1 MKRIK
6 ISLAS
11 LALVAAVGSVQAQ
24 DENGKWAIG
33 FGINA
38 VDIRTPHQ
46 FGDFLKDWG
55 GTKDLNI
62 LPAVTKLSVARYIG
76 AGFSAEIEG
85 SLNKIKEG
93 FDGYSEDKSFW
104 NANLQAK
111 YALRRLF
118 TTESGWFDPYIKVG
132 GGYTAYESRFDDKE
146 GGFKALAG
154 GGINFWFTDHLGVN
168 LQTGYH
174 HGFQKN
180 GTDYFQHS
188 AGIVIKFGAKDTDK
202 DGIPDNKDACPE
214 VPGLKE
220 FNGCP
225 DTDGDGIPDKDDACP
240 QVKGPKE
247 FNGCPDTDGDG
258 IPDKD
263 DACPEV
269 AGPKEFNGCPDT
281 DGDGIPDKD
290 DKCPDVAGPAEN
302 GGCPWPDTDGDG
314 VLDKDDLCPEVAGP
328 ASNKGCPEPDE
339 NEQKKLNQYAKT
351 ILFDTGKSTIKFE
364 SAEILN
370 QIINVL
376 KKYPNSRFRIEGHT
390 DNVGKDEYN
399 LGLSQRRAQAVT
411 NYFKSKGLA
420 GSRFT
425 TKWYG
430 EKNPVASNDTPEGR
444 AKNRRVNVV
453 IVPNEKMKA
462 EAKKQ
467 AGQ

>member
-11 LALVAAVGSVQAQ
+11 LALVATVGSVQAQ
-24 DENGKWAIG
+24 DENSKWAIG

-188 AGIVIKFGAKDTDK
+188 AGIVIKFGSKDTDK

-214 VPGLKE
+214 VAGLKE

-240 QVKGPKE
+240 QVKGLKE

-328 ASNKGCPEPDE
+328 ASNKGCPEPTTDD
-339 NEQKKLNQYAKT
+339 QKKLNQYAKT
-351 ILFDTGKSTIKFE
+351 ILFDTGKATIKFE

-390 DNVGKDEYN
+390 DSTGKKQKNIE
-399 LGLSQRRAQAVT
+399 LSQNRADAVKI
-411 NYFKSKGLA
+411 YLIQG
-420 GSRFT
+420 GI
-425 TKWYG
+425 
-430 EKNPVASNDTPEGR
+430 ASNRLESQGFGPEKPIASNKNKKGR
-444 AKNRRVNVV
+444 ALNRRVEINL
-453 IVPNEKMKA
+453 IK
-462 EAKKQ
+462 
-467 AGQ
+467 

>member
-11 LALVAAVGSVQAQ
+11 LALVATVGSVQAQ
-24 DENGKWAIG
+24 DENSKWAIG

-104 NANLQAK
+104 SANLQAK

-214 VPGLKE
+214 VAGLKE

-225 DTDGDGIPDKDDACP
+225 DTDGDGIADKDDACP
-240 QVKGPKE
+240 EVAGLKE

-258 IPDKD
+258 
-263 DACPEV
+263 V
-269 AGPKEFNGCPDT
+269 
-281 DGDGIPDKD
+281 PDKD

-339 NEQKKLNQYAKT
+339 NEQKQLNQYAKT
-351 ILFDTGKSTIKFE
+351 ILFDTGKATIKFQ
-364 SAEILN
+364 SAEVLN

-390 DNVGKDEYN
+390 DSTGKKAKN
-399 LGLSQRRAQAVT
+399 MILSQNRADAVKV
-411 NYFKSKGLA
+411 YLIQGGIDA
-420 GSRFT
+420 SRLESQGF
-425 TKWYG
+425 G
-430 EKNPVASNDTPEGR
+430 PEKPIASNKNKKGR
-444 AKNRRVNVV
+444 ELNRRVEINL
-453 IVPNEKMKA
+453 IK
-462 EAKKQ
+462 
-467 AGQ
+467 

>member
-11 LALVAAVGSVQAQ
+11 LALLAAVGSVQAQ
-24 DENGKWAIG
+24 DENSKWAIG

-188 AGIVIKFGAKDTDK
+188 AGIVIKFGSKDTDK

-214 VPGLKE
+214 VAGLKE

-225 DTDGDGIPDKDDACP
+225 DTDGDG
-240 QVKGPKE
+240 V
-247 FNGCPDTDGDG
+247 
-258 IPDKD
+258 
-263 DACPEV
+263 
-269 AGPKEFNGCPDT
+269 
-281 DGDGIPDKD
+281 PDKD

-302 GGCPWPDTDGDG
+302 AGCPWPDTDGDG

-339 NEQKKLNQYAKT
+339 KEQKQLNQYAKT
-351 ILFDTGKSTIKFE
+351 ILFDTGKATIKFQ
-364 SAEILN
+364 SAEVLN
-370 QIINVL
+370 QILNVL

-390 DNVGKDEYN
+390 DSVGKKAKN
-399 LGLSQRRAQAVT
+399 MILSQNRADAVKV
-411 NYFKSKGLA
+411 YLIQGGIDA
-420 GSRFT
+420 GRLESQGF
-425 TKWYG
+425 G
-430 EKNPVASNDTPEGR
+430 PEKPIASNKNKKGR
-444 AKNRRVNVV
+444 ELNRRVEINL
-453 IVPNEKMKA
+453 IK
-462 EAKKQ
+462 
-467 AGQ
+467 

>member
-24 DENGKWAIG
+24 DENSKWAIG

-104 NANLQAK
+104 SANLQAK

-188 AGIVIKFGAKDTDK
+188 AGIVIKFGSKDTDK

-214 VPGLKE
+214 VAGLKE

-339 NEQKKLNQYAKT
+339 KEQKQLNQYAKT
-351 ILFDTGKSTIKFE
+351 ILFDTGKATIKFQ
-364 SAEILN
+364 SAEVLN

-390 DNVGKDEYN
+390 DSTGKKQKNIE
-399 LGLSQRRAQAVT
+399 LSQNRADAVKI
-411 NYFKSKGLA
+411 YLIQG
-420 GSRFT
+420 GI
-425 TKWYG
+425 
-430 EKNPVASNDTPEGR
+430 ASNRLESQGFGPEKPIASNKNKKGR
-444 AKNRRVNVV
+444 ELNRRVEINL
-453 IVPNEKMKA
+453 IK
-462 EAKKQ
+462 
-467 AGQ
+467 

>member
-24 DENGKWAIG
+24 DENGKWEIG

-104 NANLQAK
+104 SANLQAK

-188 AGIVIKFGAKDTDK
+188 AGIVIKFGSKDTDK

-225 DTDGDGIPDKDDACP
+225 DTDGDGIADKDDACP

-258 IPDKD
+258 I
-263 DACPEV
+263 A
-269 AGPKEFNGCPDT
+269 
-281 DGDGIPDKD
+281 DKD

-339 NEQKKLNQYAKT
+339 NEQKQLNQYAKT
-351 ILFDTGKSTIKFE
+351 ILFDTGKATIKFE
-364 SAEILN
+364 SAEVLN
-370 QIINVL
+370 QILNVL

-390 DNVGKDEYN
+390 DSTGK
-399 LGLSQRRAQAVT
+399 
-411 NYFKSKGLA
+411 
-420 GSRFT
+420 
-425 TKWYG
+425 
-430 EKNPVASNDTPEGR
+430 R
-444 AKNRRVNVV
+444 AKNMILSQNRADAVKVYLIQGGIDAGRLESQGFGPDRPIASNKNKKGRELNRRVEINL
-453 IVPNEKMKA
+453 IK
-462 EAKKQ
+462 
-467 AGQ
+467 

>member
-214 VPGLKE
+214 VAGLKE

-225 DTDGDGIPDKDDACP
+225 DTDGDGIA
-240 QVKGPKE
+240 
-247 FNGCPDTDGDG
+247 
-258 IPDKD
+258 DKD

-339 NEQKKLNQYAKT
+339 NEQKQLNQYAKT
-351 ILFDTGKSTIKFE
+351 ILFDTGKATIKFQ
-364 SAEILN
+364 SAEVLN
-370 QIINVL
+370 QILNVL

-390 DNVGKDEYN
+390 DSIGK
-399 LGLSQRRAQAVT
+399 
-411 NYFKSKGLA
+411 
-420 GSRFT
+420 
-425 TKWYG
+425 
-430 EKNPVASNDTPEGR
+430 R
-444 AKNRRVNVV
+444 AKNMILSQNRADAVKVYLIQGGIDAGRLESQGFGPDRPIASNKNKKGRELNRRVEINL
-453 IVPNEKMKA
+453 I
-462 EAKKQ
+462 KK
-467 AGQ
+467 

>member
-24 DENGKWAIG
+24 DENGKWVIG

-202 DGIPDNKDACPE
+202 DGIPD
-214 VPGLKE
+214 
-220 FNGCP
+220 
-225 DTDGDGIPDKDDACP
+225 KDDACP
-240 QVKGPKE
+240 DVAGPKE

-269 AGPKEFNGCPDT
+269 AGPKKFNGCPDT

-314 VLDKDDLCPEVAGP
+314 VLDKDDLCPNEAGP
-328 ASNKGCPEPDE
+328 ASNKGCPEPNDDD
-339 NEQKKLNQYAKT
+339 QKRLNQYAKT
-351 ILFDTGKSTIKFE
+351 ILFDNGKATIKFE

-390 DNVGKDEYN
+390 DSTGKKQKNIE
-399 LGLSQRRAQAVT
+399 LSQNRADAVKI
-411 NYFKSKGLA
+411 YLIQGGIASDRLESKG
-420 GSRFT
+420 
-425 TKWYG
+425 YG
-430 EKNPVASNDTPEGR
+430 PDKPIASNKNKKGR
-444 AKNRRVNVV
+444 ALNRRVEINL
-453 IVPNEKMKA
+453 IK
-462 EAKKQ
+462 
-467 AGQ
+467 

>member
-11 LALVAAVGSVQAQ
+11 LALVATVGSVQAQ
-24 DENGKWAIG
+24 DENSKWAIG

-104 NANLQAK
+104 SANLQAK

-202 DGIPDNKDACPE
+202 DGIPD
-214 VPGLKE
+214 
-220 FNGCP
+220 
-225 DTDGDGIPDKDDACP
+225 
-240 QVKGPKE
+240 
-247 FNGCPDTDGDG
+247 
-258 IPDKD
+258 KD

-281 DGDGIPDKD
+281 DGDGIPDKDDACPDIAGLKEFNGCPDTDGDGIADKDDACPEVAGLKEFNGCPDTDGDGVPDKD

-314 VLDKDDLCPEVAGP
+314 VLDKDDLCPDEAGP
-328 ASNKGCPEPDE
+328 ADNKGCPQVDDKV
-339 NEQKKLNQYAKT
+339 QKQLNDYAKT
-351 ILFDTGKSTIKFE
+351 ILFDTGKASIKFE
-364 SAEILN
+364 SAEVLGQILT
-370 QIINVL
+370 VL
-376 KKYPNSRFRIEGHT
+376 KKYPNSRFSIEGYT
-390 DNVGKDEYN
+390 DSVGKRDKN
-399 LGLSQRRAQAVT
+399 ILLSQNRADAVKI
-411 NYFKSKGLA
+411 YLIQGGVDQSRLESKG
-420 GSRFT
+420 
-425 TKWYG
+425 YG
-430 EKNPVASNDTPEGR
+430 PDRPIASNKNKKGR
-444 AKNRRVNVV
+444 ELNRRVEINL
-453 IVPNEKMKA
+453 IK
-462 EAKKQ
+462 
-467 AGQ
+467 

>member
-11 LALVAAVGSVQAQ
+11 LALVATVGSVQAQ
-24 DENGKWAIG
+24 DENSKWAIG

-104 NANLQAK
+104 SANLQAK

-188 AGIVIKFGAKDTDK
+188 AGIVIKFGSKDTDK
-202 DGIPDNKDACPE
+202 DGIPDNKDTCPE
-214 VPGLKE
+214 VAGLKE

-225 DTDGDGIPDKDDACP
+225 DTDGDGIADKDDACP

-281 DGDGIPDKD
+281 DGDGIADKD

-339 NEQKKLNQYAKT
+339 KEQKQLNQYAKT
-351 ILFDTGKSTIKFE
+351 ILFDTGKATIKFQ
-364 SAEILN
+364 SAEVLN

-390 DNVGKDEYN
+390 DSTGKKAKN
-399 LGLSQRRAQAVT
+399 MILSQNRADAVKV
-411 NYFKSKGLA
+411 YLIQGGIDA
-420 GSRFT
+420 GRLESQGF
-425 TKWYG
+425 G
-430 EKNPVASNDTPEGR
+430 PEKPIASNKNKKGR
-444 AKNRRVNVV
+444 ELNRRVEINL
-453 IVPNEKMKA
+453 IK
-462 EAKKQ
+462 
-467 AGQ
+467 

>member
-11 LALVAAVGSVQAQ
+11 LALIATVSSVQAQ
-24 DENGKWAIG
+24 DENNKWSVG
-33 FGINA
+33 FGVNT
-38 VDIRTPHQ
+38 VDIRTPND
-46 FGDFLKDWG
+46 FGKFLKDWG
-55 GTKDLNI
+55 GPRDLNV

-76 AGFSAEIEG
+76 AGFSAEVDG
-85 SLNKIKEG
+85 SMNRIKK
-93 FDGYSEDKSFW
+93 GYKGVDQDESFW
-104 NANLQAK
+104 NVNLQAK

-118 TTESGWFDPYIKVG
+118 TTESGWFDPYLKLG
-132 GGYTAYESRFDDKE
+132 GGYTSYKSKYSKE
-146 GGFKALAG
+146 DGAVKLLAG
-154 GGINFWFTDHLGVN
+154 GGINFWFTDHLGLNV
-168 LQTGYH
+168 QTGYN
-174 HGFQKN
+174 HGFQKD

-269 AGPKEFNGCPDT
+269 AGPKKFNGCPDT

-314 VLDKDDLCPEVAGP
+314 VLDKDDLCPNEAGP
-328 ASNKGCPEPDE
+328 ASNQGCPEPNDDD
-339 NEQKKLNQYAKT
+339 QKRLNQYAKT
-351 ILFDTGKSTIKFE
+351 ILFDNGKATIKFE

-390 DNVGKDEYN
+390 DSTG
-399 LGLSQRRAQAVT
+399 R
-411 NYFKSKGLA
+411 
-420 GSRFT
+420 
-425 TKWYG
+425 
-430 EKNPVASNDTPEGR
+430 R
-444 AKNRRVNVV
+444 AKNIELSQNRADAVKVYLIQGGIASNRLESVGYGPDKPIASNKNKKGRALNRRVEINL
-453 IVPNEKMKA
+453 I
-462 EAKKQ
+462 KK
-467 AGQ
+467 

>member
-11 LALVAAVGSVQAQ
+11 LALVATVGSVQAL
-24 DENGKWAIG
+24 DENSIWAIG
-33 FGINA
+33 FGINS

-188 AGIVIKFGAKDTDK
+188 AGIVIKFGSKDTDK

-214 VPGLKE
+214 VAGLKE

-281 DGDGIPDKD
+281 DGDGIADKD

-339 NEQKKLNQYAKT
+339 KEQKQLNQYAKT
-351 ILFDTGKSTIKFE
+351 ILFDTGKATIKFQ
-364 SAEILN
+364 SAEVLN

-390 DNVGKDEYN
+390 DSTGKKAKN
-399 LGLSQRRAQAVT
+399 MILSQNRADAVKV
-411 NYFKSKGLA
+411 YLIQGGIDA
-420 GSRFT
+420 GRLESQGF
-425 TKWYG
+425 G
-430 EKNPVASNDTPEGR
+430 PEKPIASNKNKKGR
-444 AKNRRVNVV
+444 ELNRRVEINL
-453 IVPNEKMKA
+453 IK
-462 EAKKQ
+462 
-467 AGQ
+467 

>member
-11 LALVAAVGSVQAQ
+11 LALVATVGSVQAQ
-24 DENGKWAIG
+24 DENSKWAIG
-33 FGINA
+33 FGINS

-104 NANLQAK
+104 SANLQAK

-188 AGIVIKFGAKDTDK
+188 AGIVIKFGSKDTDK

-214 VPGLKE
+214 VAGLKE

-240 QVKGPKE
+240 QVKGLKE

-339 NEQKKLNQYAKT
+339 KEQKQLNQYAKT
-351 ILFDTGKSTIKFE
+351 ILFDTGKATIKFQ
-364 SAEILN
+364 SAEVLN

-390 DNVGKDEYN
+390 DSTGKKAKNIE
-399 LGLSQRRAQAVT
+399 LSQNRADAVKI
-411 NYFKSKGLA
+411 YLIQGGIASERLESKG
-420 GSRFT
+420 
-425 TKWYG
+425 YG
-430 EKNPVASNDTPEGR
+430 PEKPIASNKNKKGR
-444 AKNRRVNVV
+444 ALNRRVEINL
-453 IVPNEKMKA
+453 IK
-462 EAKKQ
+462 
-467 AGQ
+467 

>member
-11 LALVAAVGSVQAQ
+11 LALVATVGSVQAQ
-24 DENGKWAIG
+24 DENSKWAIG

-188 AGIVIKFGAKDTDK
+188 AGIVIKFGSKDTDK

-214 VPGLKE
+214 VAGLKE

-240 QVKGPKE
+240 QVKGLKE

-258 IPDKD
+258 IADKD

-281 DGDGIPDKD
+281 DGDGIADKD

-339 NEQKKLNQYAKT
+339 KEQKQLNQYAKT
-351 ILFDTGKSTIKFE
+351 ILFDTGKATIKFQ
-364 SAEILN
+364 SAEVLN

-390 DNVGKDEYN
+390 DSTGKKAKN
-399 LGLSQRRAQAVT
+399 MILSQNRADAVKV
-411 NYFKSKGLA
+411 YLIQGGIDA
-420 GSRFT
+420 GRLESQGF
-425 TKWYG
+425 G
-430 EKNPVASNDTPEGR
+430 PEKPIASNKNKKGR
-444 AKNRRVNVV
+444 ELNRRVEINL
-453 IVPNEKMKA
+453 I
-462 EAKKQ
+462 KK
-467 AGQ
+467 

>member
-11 LALVAAVGSVQAQ
+11 LALVATVGSVQAQ
-24 DENGKWAIG
+24 DENSKWAIG

-104 NANLQAK
+104 SANLQAK

-188 AGIVIKFGAKDTDK
+188 AGIVIKFGSKDTDK

-240 QVKGPKE
+240 QVKGLKE

-281 DGDGIPDKD
+281 DGDGIADKD

-328 ASNKGCPEPDE
+328 ASNKGCPEPNDDD
-339 NEQKKLNQYAKT
+339 QKRLNQYAKT
-351 ILFDTGKSTIKFE
+351 ILFDTGKATIKFE
-364 SAEILN
+364 SAEVLN

-376 KKYPNSRFRIEGHT
+376 KKFPNSRFRIEGHT
-390 DNVGKDEYN
+390 DSTGKKAKNIE
-399 LGLSQRRAQAVT
+399 LSQNRADAVKI
-411 NYFKSKGLA
+411 YLIQGGIASDRLESKG
-420 GSRFT
+420 
-425 TKWYG
+425 YG
-430 EKNPVASNDTPEGR
+430 PEKPIASNKNKKGR
-444 AKNRRVNVV
+444 ALNRRVEINL
-453 IVPNEKMKA
+453 IK
-462 EAKKQ
+462 
-467 AGQ
+467 

>member
-6 ISLAS
+6 ILLAS
-11 LALVAAVGSVQAQ
+11 LALIATVGSVQAQ
-24 DENGKWAIG
+24 DENSKWAIG

-188 AGIVIKFGAKDTDK
+188 AGIVIKFGSKDTDK

-214 VPGLKE
+214 VAGLKE

-240 QVKGPKE
+240 QVKGLKE

-258 IPDKD
+258 IADKD

-281 DGDGIPDKD
+281 DGDGIADKD

-339 NEQKKLNQYAKT
+339 KEQKQLNQYAKT
-351 ILFDTGKSTIKFE
+351 ILFDTGKATIKFQ
-364 SAEILN
+364 SAEVLN

-390 DNVGKDEYN
+390 DSTGKKAKN
-399 LGLSQRRAQAVT
+399 MILSQNRADAVKV
-411 NYFKSKGLA
+411 YLIQGGIDA
-420 GSRFT
+420 GRLESQGF
-425 TKWYG
+425 G
-430 EKNPVASNDTPEGR
+430 PEKPIASNKNKKGR
-444 AKNRRVNVV
+444 ELNRRVEINL
-453 IVPNEKMKA
+453 IK
-462 EAKKQ
+462 
-467 AGQ
+467 

>member
-11 LALVAAVGSVQAQ
+11 LALIATVGSVQAQ
-24 DENGKWAIG
+24 DENNKWSIG
-33 FGINA
+33 FGVNT
-38 VDIRTPHQ
+38 VDIRTPHD
-46 FGDFLKDWG
+46 FGKFLKDWG
-55 GTKDLNI
+55 GPSDLNV
-62 LPAVTKLSVARYIG
+62 LPAITKLSVARYIG
-76 AGFSAEIEG
+76 AGFSAEVDG
-85 SLNKIKEG
+85 SLNKIKKG
-93 FDGYSEDKSFW
+93 FNGVSQDESFW

-111 YALRRLF
+111 FALRRLF
-118 TTESGWFDPYIKVG
+118 TTESGWFDPYLKLG
-132 GGYTAYESRFDDKE
+132 GGYTSYKSEYSEKD
-146 GGFKALAG
+146 GGVKLLAG
-154 GGINFWFTDHLGVN
+154 GGINFWFTDHLGLNV
-168 LQTGYH
+168 QTGYN
-174 HGFQKN
+174 HGFQKD

-269 AGPKEFNGCPDT
+269 AGPKKFNGCPDT

-314 VLDKDDLCPEVAGP
+314 VLDKDDLCPNEPGP
-328 ASNKGCPEPDE
+328 ASNNGCPEPNDDD
-339 NEQKKLNQYAKT
+339 QKRLNQYAKT
-351 ILFDTGKSTIKFE
+351 ILFDTGKASIKFE

-376 KKYPNSRFRIEGHT
+376 KKFPNSRFRIEGHT
-390 DNVGKDEYN
+390 DSTGNKQKNIE
-399 LGLSQRRAQAVT
+399 LSQNRADAVKI
-411 NYFKSKGLA
+411 YLIQGGIASDRLESKG
-420 GSRFT
+420 
-425 TKWYG
+425 YG
-430 EKNPVASNDTPEGR
+430 PEKPIASNKNKKGR
-444 AKNRRVNVV
+444 ALNRRVEINL
-453 IVPNEKMKA
+453 I
-462 EAKKQ
+462 KK
-467 AGQ
+467 

>member
-24 DENGKWAIG
+24 DENSKWAIG

-104 NANLQAK
+104 SANLQAK

-214 VPGLKE
+214 VAGLKE

-240 QVKGPKE
+240 QVKGLKE

-339 NEQKKLNQYAKT
+339 NEQKQLNQYAKT
-351 ILFDTGKSTIKFE
+351 ILFDTGKATIKFQ
-364 SAEILN
+364 SAEVLN
-370 QIINVL
+370 QILNVL

-390 DNVGKDEYN
+390 DSIGK
-399 LGLSQRRAQAVT
+399 
-411 NYFKSKGLA
+411 
-420 GSRFT
+420 
-425 TKWYG
+425 
-430 EKNPVASNDTPEGR
+430 R
-444 AKNRRVNVV
+444 AKNMILSQNRADAVKVYLIQGGIDAGRLESQGFGPDRPIASNKNKKGRELNRRVEINL
-453 IVPNEKMKA
+453 IK
-462 EAKKQ
+462 
-467 AGQ
+467 

>member
-6 ISLAS
+6 TSLAS
-11 LALVAAVGSVQAQ
+11 LALVATVGSVQAQ
-24 DENGKWAIG
+24 DENSKWAIG

-104 NANLQAK
+104 SANLQAK

-188 AGIVIKFGAKDTDK
+188 AGIVIKFGSKDTDK

-214 VPGLKE
+214 VAGL
-220 FNGCP
+220 
-225 DTDGDGIPDKDDACP
+225 
-240 QVKGPKE
+240 
-247 FNGCPDTDGDG
+247 
-258 IPDKD
+258 
-263 DACPEV
+263 
-269 AGPKEFNGCPDT
+269 KEFNGCPDT

-328 ASNKGCPEPDE
+328 ASNKGCPEPTTDD
-339 NEQKKLNQYAKT
+339 QKKLNQYAKT
-351 ILFDTGKSTIKFE
+351 ILFDTGKATIKFE

-390 DNVGKDEYN
+390 DSTGKKQKNIE
-399 LGLSQRRAQAVT
+399 LSQNRADAVKI
-411 NYFKSKGLA
+411 YLIQG
-420 GSRFT
+420 GI
-425 TKWYG
+425 
-430 EKNPVASNDTPEGR
+430 ASNRLESQGFGPEKPIASNKNKKGR
-444 AKNRRVNVV
+444 ALNRRVEINL
-453 IVPNEKMKA
+453 IK
-462 EAKKQ
+462 
-467 AGQ
+467 

>member
-11 LALVAAVGSVQAQ
+11 LALVATVGSVQAQ
-24 DENGKWAIG
+24 DENSKWAIG

-104 NANLQAK
+104 SANLQAK

-188 AGIVIKFGAKDTDK
+188 AGIVIKFGSKDTDK

-214 VPGLKE
+214 VAGL
-220 FNGCP
+220 
-225 DTDGDGIPDKDDACP
+225 
-240 QVKGPKE
+240 
-247 FNGCPDTDGDG
+247 
-258 IPDKD
+258 
-263 DACPEV
+263 
-269 AGPKEFNGCPDT
+269 KEFNGCPDT

-339 NEQKKLNQYAKT
+339 NEQKQLNQYAKT
-351 ILFDTGKSTIKFE
+351 ILFDTGKATIKFQ
-364 SAEILN
+364 SAEVLN

-390 DNVGKDEYN
+390 DSTGKKAKN
-399 LGLSQRRAQAVT
+399 MILSQNRADAVKV
-411 NYFKSKGLA
+411 YLIQGGIDA
-420 GSRFT
+420 SRLESQGF
-425 TKWYG
+425 G
-430 EKNPVASNDTPEGR
+430 PEKPIASNKNKKGR
-444 AKNRRVNVV
+444 ELNRRVEINL
-453 IVPNEKMKA
+453 IK
-462 EAKKQ
+462 
-467 AGQ
+467 

>member
-11 LALVAAVGSVQAQ
+11 LALVATVGSVQAQ
-24 DENGKWAIG
+24 DENSKWAIG

-104 NANLQAK
+104 SANLQAK

-188 AGIVIKFGAKDTDK
+188 AGIVIKFGSKDTDK

-214 VPGLKE
+214 VAGLKE

-240 QVKGPKE
+240 QVKGLKE

-258 IPDKD
+258 IADKD

-281 DGDGIPDKD
+281 DGDGIADKD

-328 ASNKGCPEPDE
+328 ASNKGCPEPNDDD
-339 NEQKKLNQYAKT
+339 QKRLNQYAKT
-351 ILFDTGKSTIKFE
+351 ILFDTGKATIKFE

-376 KKYPNSRFRIEGHT
+376 KKFPNSRFRIEGHT
-390 DNVGKDEYN
+390 DSTGKKAKNIE
-399 LGLSQRRAQAVT
+399 LSQNRADAVKI
-411 NYFKSKGLA
+411 YLIQGGIASERLESKG
-420 GSRFT
+420 
-425 TKWYG
+425 YG
-430 EKNPVASNDTPEGR
+430 PEKPIASNKNKKGR
-444 AKNRRVNVV
+444 ALNRRVEINL
-453 IVPNEKMKA
+453 IK
-462 EAKKQ
+462 
-467 AGQ
+467 

>member
-11 LALVAAVGSVQAQ
+11 LALVATVGSVQAQ
-24 DENGKWAIG
+24 DENSKWAIG

-188 AGIVIKFGAKDTDK
+188 AGIVIKFGSKDTDK

-214 VPGLKE
+214 VAGLKE

-240 QVKGPKE
+240 QVKGLKE

-258 IPDKD
+258 IADKD

-339 NEQKKLNQYAKT
+339 KEQKQLNQYAKT
-351 ILFDTGKSTIKFE
+351 ILFDTGKATIKFQ
-364 SAEILN
+364 SAEVLN

-390 DNVGKDEYN
+390 DSTGKKAKN
-399 LGLSQRRAQAVT
+399 MILSQNRADAVKV
-411 NYFKSKGLA
+411 YLIQGGIDA
-420 GSRFT
+420 GRLESQGF
-425 TKWYG
+425 G
-430 EKNPVASNDTPEGR
+430 PEKPIASNKNKKGR
-444 AKNRRVNVV
+444 ELNRRVEINL
-453 IVPNEKMKA
+453 IK
-462 EAKKQ
+462 
-467 AGQ
+467 

>member
-11 LALVAAVGSVQAQ
+11 LALVATVGSVQAQ
-24 DENGKWAIG
+24 DENSKWAIG
-33 FGINA
+33 FGINS

-85 SLNKIKEG
+85 SLNKIKKG

-104 NANLQAK
+104 SANLQAK

-188 AGIVIKFGAKDTDK
+188 AGIVIKFGSKDTDK

-214 VPGLKE
+214 VAGLKE

-240 QVKGPKE
+240 QVKGLKE

-281 DGDGIPDKD
+281 DGDGIADKD

-302 GGCPWPDTDGDG
+302 AGCPWPDTDGDG

-339 NEQKKLNQYAKT
+339 KEQKQLNQYAKT
-351 ILFDTGKSTIKFE
+351 ILFDTGKATIKFE
-364 SAEILN
+364 SAEVLN
-370 QIINVL
+370 QILNVL

-390 DNVGKDEYN
+390 DSTGKKAKN
-399 LGLSQRRAQAVT
+399 MILSQNRADAVKV
-411 NYFKSKGLA
+411 YLIQGGIDA
-420 GSRFT
+420 SRLESQGF
-425 TKWYG
+425 G
-430 EKNPVASNDTPEGR
+430 PEKPIASNKNKKGR
-444 AKNRRVNVV
+444 ELNRRVEINL
-453 IVPNEKMKA
+453 IK
-462 EAKKQ
+462 
-467 AGQ
+467 